1 MPTTRIYPH
10 RIHGSMLQAL
20 PQIARFLN
28 NANVTYS
35 GPRWQIVQ
43 AYSNGVIETP
53 NDPGNIDSF
62 ISAVGWA
69 NGSVA
74 VGDWIVLESQD
85 SLNTNH
91 FQVYLSPAASG
102 SANIMMLPQCG
113 FNTSGPAITPP
124 AFPTA
129 SFGLSSGTVYSIAGL
144 ATSASYSVVADE
156 GMAAFVFS
164 RLDGLPRGWTYF
176 GEVDSSRPS
185 GSPPDDRP
193 YVVWTNTS
201 GVYWDDATANT
212 VRTFNRYSPLQVSG
226 SNTWLTGTVNGGS
239 PVYFEAAGG
248 TRIIHN
254 TTNIDTLLGT
264 NSILPVGVNFGGGIH
279 RHFMGFLRN
288 VYSMHASVTSSAGT
302 SSYNGTTAGRHFRYN
317 NSLSGADAALTIAWD
332 GSTAFP

>member
-10 RIHGSMLQAL
+10 TIHGSMLQAL

-28 NANVTYS
+28 NRNSTYT
-35 GPRWQIVQ
+35 GPGWQIVQ
-43 AYSNGVIETP
+43 AYSNGVRDVP
-53 NDPGNIDSF
+53 NDPGDIDTLLD
-62 ISAVGWA
+62 AVGWA
-69 NGSVA
+69 NGSVS
-74 VGDWIVLESQD
+74 VGDWIVLESQN

-91 FQVYLSPAASG
+91 FQVCLFAAASG

-113 FNTSGPAITPP
+113 FNTDAPAGTPP

-129 SFGLSSGTVYSIAGL
+129 SFGLSSGTVYGVASL

-164 RLDGLPRGWTYF
+164 RLDGIPRGWTYF
-176 GEVDSSRPS
+176 GEVDSTRVS

-201 GVYWDDATANT
+201 GVYWDDSTATS

-226 SNTWLTGTVNGGS
+226 TNTWLTGTINGGA
-239 PVYFEAAGG
+239 PAYFEAAGG
-248 TRIIHN
+248 SQIVHN

-264 NSILPVGVNFGGGIH
+264 NSILPVGVNFGTGIH

-288 VYSMHASVTSSAGT
+288 VYSMHADVTSSAGT
-302 SSYNGTTAGRHFRYN
+302 TAYNGTTAGRHFRYN
-317 NSLSGADAALTIAWD
+317 NSLSGSDAALVIAWD